1 MQWWCNEF
9 IHVEEGIITKWNDP
23 LIKHF
28 EISKFWW
35 REWAKKNWT
44 REKDKKKYYLLVE
57 KTTLYDHRNLKKNGD
72 YKCSNHM
79 LSYQQPSYTHFFQ
92 FALLLKTA
100 IFFFKNNPAF
110 FKKSLL
116 KKTHTF
122 FFLFPFDSVAFRKF
136 YLQKMKNCPKKFTKH
151 FSSSKLTFK
160 IYKIV
165 LVFF

>member
-1 MQWWCNEF
+1 MGLNKRKRQ
-9 IHVEEGIITKWNDP
+9 
-23 LIKHF
+23 
-28 EISKFWW
+28 
-35 REWAKKNWT
+35 KN
-44 REKDKKKYYLLVE
+44 YYLLVE

-79 LSYQQPSYTHFFQ
+79 LSYQQPSYTHFFFQ

-100 IFFFKNNPAF
+100 IFFKKYPAF

-116 KKTHTF
+116 KKLTQ

-136 YLQKMKNCPKKFTKH
+136 YLQKMKNCPKKIYQTF
-151 FSSSKLTFK
+151 FSSKLTFK

-165 LVFF
+165 LVFSKMMMAKIMKSCC